1 MNSAVTETV
10 IPCQTTATQLVED
23 LGFMLDALHGIAS
36 RLEFIEGG
44 LEIED
49 PNPRGAAL
57 ALEAAEVAVLDL
69 AGKVEEM
76 SQGARKLAGVPTE
89 MAGGEVPHA

>member
-1 MNSAVTETV
+1 MSSAATEIIAT
-10 IPCQTTATQLVED
+10 CQATAANFVED
-23 LGFMLDALHGIAS
+23 LGFMLDALRGIAS

-69 AGKVEEM
+69 VDRVERM
-76 SQGARKLAGVPTE
+76 TQSARELAGMPTE
-89 MAGGEVPHA
+89 TNDREVAHE

>member
-1 MNSAVTETV
+1 MASAATE
-10 IPCQTTATQLVED
+10 IIAPCQATAANLVED
-23 LGFMLDALHGIAS
+23 LGFMLDALRGIAS

-69 AGKVEEM
+69 VGKVEEM

-89 MAGGEVPHA
+89 TAGGEVRS